1 MLVNILRS
9 YLDCISV
16 GFRVRF
22 LCISF
27 FSFIFNRLALYFL
40 QSLVFL
46 INLLTVKVKNTLMF
60 TTDCSVLLSST
71 KSFYWSSLDWIGQ
84 FFENRLKF
92 GIDISRETTT
102 KNLECSKR

>member
-1 MLVNILRS
+1 MNIFRL

-16 GFRVRF
+16 DFRVRF

-27 FSFIFNRLALYFL
+27 FSFILSRLALYFL

-60 TTDCSVLLSST
+60 TTDSSVLLSGK

-92 GIDISRETTT
+92 GIDIFRQTTT
-102 KNLECSKR
+102 KNLDYIKR